1 MALDPADLAEI
12 AHLVEERLAA
22 HEAARRRQRRR
33 WLIPLLLLG
42 GVLATALSVGL
53 VIGVRSG
60 QDWLAARDAELTE
73 AKLAYQ
79 RELARNQAWQA
90 QREAAAKAVHYDTTK
105 TQAQHEAALMNQAL
119 GLMAEQGAL
128 KAKWAAL
135 DYNDPK
141 SMEVLSDDL
150 SRVLGQGLGTIGQ
163 VLLRNTDPAHNTREE
178 RLRQDAAG
186 EVLAPEAPL
195 KK

>member
-33 WLIPLLLLG
+33 WLIPLMLLG